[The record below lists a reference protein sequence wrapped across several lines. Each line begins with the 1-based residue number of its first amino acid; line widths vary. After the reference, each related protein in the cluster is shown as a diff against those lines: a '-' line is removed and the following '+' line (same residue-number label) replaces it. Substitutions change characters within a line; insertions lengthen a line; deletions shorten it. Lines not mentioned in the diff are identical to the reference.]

1 MGDIGQPHPQVTIGT
16 LPDDV
21 LLQIFKFFV
30 DAMCSH
36 HFSASG
42 EWHTLIHVCRRWRD
56 LTFTSPRHL
65 NLQLRYSPPHRSVEE
80 MLDIWPELPI
90 YIDIDGAP
98 EETIDHFAAALKL
111 DHRVSGIHLENIRDS
126 ELMGDDF
133 VPDAASI
140 SFSDLFADPPEEF
153 DRECNYPIFLGRICA
168 VCTRPSFGWRF
179 ISGITAT
186 TFVCH
191 QPCPPFLWQNST
203 TRIHFSSRNGRW
215 PLSAQR

>member
-1 MGDIGQPHPQVTIGT
+1 MGGTGQLHPQVTIGT

-42 EWHTLIHVCRRWRD
+42 RWHTLIHVCRRWRA

-98 EETIDHFAAALKL
+98 EETIDYFAAALKSVW
-111 DHRVSGIHLENIRDS
+111 DPPREYSWFG
-126 ELMGDDF
+126 MGDDF

-140 SFSDLFADPPEEF
+140 SFSDLSVDPPEEF
-153 DRECNYPIFLGRICA
+153 NRVPDLSWADLRRLYEAF
-168 VCTRPSFGWRF
+168 VWFWRF
-179 ISGITAT
+179 ISGSTAT
-186 TFVCH
+186 TFVCR

-203 TRIHFSSRNGRW
+203 TRIHFSSINGHW